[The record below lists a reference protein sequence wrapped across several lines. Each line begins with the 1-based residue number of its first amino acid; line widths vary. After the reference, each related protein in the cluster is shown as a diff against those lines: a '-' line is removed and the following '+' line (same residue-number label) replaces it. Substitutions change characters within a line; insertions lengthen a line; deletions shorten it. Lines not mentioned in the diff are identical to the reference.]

1 MSEIVQILEKYKL
14 PLAFVSGVGTTLL
27 VQYILVPRI
36 QKWKEDFAEKIAEK
50 QAKYLKRGGGSE
62 DCNGIVYQ
70 SELKNLVK
78 EVVKESLAEVL
89 ENYKGSLER

>member
-14 PLAFVSGVGTTLL
+14 PLAFMSGVGATLL

-36 QKWKEDFAEKIAEK
+36 EKWKEDFAEKIAEK
-50 QAKYLKRGGGSE
+50 QIKYSKGCSSK

-70 SELKNLVK
+70 SELKKLIK
-78 EVVKESLAEVL
+78 EAVEESLAEVL
-89 ENYKGSLER
+89 KNYEALER